1 MDDLFTIGR
10 LARSTGVPVKTIRF
24 WSDLGLL
31 PPVERTDGG
40 YRLFD
45 AASAARLD
53 LIRTLRGLGL
63 DLETVRKIVDE
74 RSTLAEVA
82 GEHVR
87 ALDAEIRIL
96 ELRRAVLRWVV
107 AHGSDEKETRLMH
120 DLSLLS
126 AAERQQIIDDFVDEA
141 FAGTETAPHIAAAMR
156 KMKSELPAEPTSAQV
171 EAWVELAGLV
181 SDAAFRARVREMAV
195 AGTGEDPRAEEWT
208 REFGLIH
215 EHAAPAH
222 ARGIDPASEEGQR
235 ILLRALRPDMTRAE
249 RHERADRIDLF
260 NDARVERY
268 WQLMAILNGEEPIP
282 AQSGVY
288 TWFTTAL
295 RAGA

>member
-1 MDDLFTIGR
+1 MEDLFTIGQ

-24 WSDLGLL
+24 WSDLGLV
-31 PPVERTDGG
+31 PPVDRTAGG

-45 AASAARLD
+45 AAAAARLD
-53 LIRTLRGLGL
+53 LVRTLRGLGL
-63 DLETVRKIVDE
+63 DLETVQKIVNE
-74 RSTLAEVA
+74 QTSLAEVA

-87 ALDAEIRIL
+87 ALGAEIRIL
-96 ELRRAVLRWVV
+96 ELRRAVLRWVA
-107 AHGSDEKETRLMH
+107 AHGSDQEETRLMH

-141 FAGTETAPHIAAAMR
+141 FAGTDTSPHIANAMR
-156 KMKSELPAEPTSAQV
+156 KMKAELPAEPTSAQV

-181 SDAAFRARVREMAV
+181 NDASFRARVRQMAL

-208 REFGLIH
+208 REVGLIQ

-222 ARGIDPASEEGQR
+222 RAGVDPASAEGQE
-235 ILLRALRPDMTRAE
+235 ILARMIRPEMPRAE
-249 RHERADRIDLF
+249 RLERADRIDLF

-268 WQLMAILNGEEPIP
+268 WQLMAVLNGEEPFPSQAGI
-282 AQSGVY
+282 Y
-288 TWFTTAL
+288 TWFTDAL
-295 RAGA
+295 RA